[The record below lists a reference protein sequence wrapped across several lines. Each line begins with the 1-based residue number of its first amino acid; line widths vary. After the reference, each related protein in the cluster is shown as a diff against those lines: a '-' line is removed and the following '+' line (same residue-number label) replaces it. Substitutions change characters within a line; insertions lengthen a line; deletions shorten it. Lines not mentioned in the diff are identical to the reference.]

1 MAFVYRWLGAER
13 PEWDDMSV
21 TTYLNDGS
29 VGDLTTGE
37 EGTDSSEGTP
47 PYCQTISAHAYGTG
61 TIFLGTSHTITGFSF
76 ALRNT
81 VTTTLN
87 NPSCTLL
94 PDTDPPVVPEPSGQA
109 VLEYSTN
116 GATWTEITRVS
127 CNVPPYSPDGDTLSV
142 TTTYSGS
149 FSTVTACWIRL
160 VVDHSYAIM
169 TGSQTLDVSTELCD
183 FRLTA
188 TDTGNSCGYPP
199 SSSCDIALSAS
210 VTPSTAA
217 VGASGTFT
225 VTATNNGPDATTA
238 TEVTILSP
246 IGFTS
251 PVYTPSQGTVTAG
264 VWTVGAIA
272 VGANKSC
279 TIAGTI
285 GRNGQLILSASVTG
299 TTPDDVETGNN
310 YARATIVATPAAGT
324 GCHCSEVHDGP
335 CPTATVVFDGTLSGT
350 FVFDGP
356 CSGTWVV
363 DDCPGGQPTVV
374 PITWDATGYK
384 FDSTVVTFDMTE
396 I

>member
-1 MAFVYRWLGAER
+1 MAFVYRWLGSDR

-21 TTYLNDGS
+21 TTLLNDGS

-37 EGTDSSEGTP
+37 DGTDSSEGTP
-47 PYCQTISAHAYGTG
+47 PYCQAISAHAYCTG

-76 ALRNT
+76 ALRNSI
-81 VTTTLN
+81 TTTAN
-87 NPSCTLL
+87 NPTCTLL
-94 PDTDPPVVPEPSGQA
+94 PDTDPPVVPDPSARA

-116 GATWTEITRVS
+116 GATWTEVTRVS
-127 CNVPPYSPDGDTLSV
+127 CNVPAYSTDGTTLSE

-160 VVDHSYAIM
+160 VSDHSYAIM
-169 TGSQTLDVSTELCD
+169 TGYQTMDVATEITD

-199 SSSCDIALSAS
+199 SSSCDVALSAS

-225 VTATNNGPDATTA
+225 ITATNNGPDATSA

-251 PVYTPSQGTVTAG
+251 PAYTPSQGTVTAG
-264 VWTVGAIA
+264 VWTIGAIA

-299 TTPDDVETGNN
+299 TTPDDVDTGNS
-310 YARATIVATPAAGT
+310 YARATLVATPAAGT

-335 CPTATVVFDGTLSGT
+335 CSGS

-363 DDCPGGQPTVV
+363 DDCPGGGSTTVSL
-374 PITWDATGYK
+374 TWDTTDY
-384 FDSTVVTFDMTE
+384 TFDTTAITFDATE
-396 I
+396 E